1 MPIAFWRLLL
11 NRMQHWHSGQ
21 HCRAVFIAKD
31 GPAKNGG
38 SAEAGRMRP
47 ISVFCG
53 VYRALISVWASHPDT
68 RQWLDDIYFGE
79 FYGGIRARS
88 AGQAIRRL
96 EKAWDDDAILLS
108 LDFSLCFD
116 YVRPELAV
124 KALELHGA
132 PAELLVVLK

>member
-1 MPIAFWRLLL
+1 MEAVLKQAACDRSRCFVEFTEPSFR
-11 NRMQHWHSGQ
+11 SG
-21 HCRAVFIAKD
+21 
-31 GPAKNGG
+31 
-38 SAEAGRMRP
+38 
-47 ISVFCG
+47 
-53 VYRALISVWASHPDT
+53 ASHPDT